1 MSEELKKSVQE
12 MLKEETWTRTT
23 ISNYTN
29 KNLVELANIVES
41 AKANN
46 CVDEIKA
53 ICDEHLTH
61 SKDSIVA
68 LYISGILGIKKGS
81 LDNSAL
87 ESLVDIFMNNHKES
101 IVENLCDAILAEDE
115 MNVFALRTKI
125 ECCKNDKS
133 ENVSKVWE
141 IYEKLIKAD
150 TEEAAAAKLLALHYE
165 DCKDLEKA
173 SDYYKKAILRYI
185 PQKNYFETKDI
196 WEKLVKLIPEEL
208 DFFYLIQR
216 KISQIISA
224 DKSANLMM
232 SLYEYYKSEKKWDVA
247 IDILKLN
254 LGINPK
260 DNWAKK
266 EIADCYA
273 KKYKTHSNIGK
284 YISEAGFTTNPR
296 NIFDIISDFEKHIAF
311 DKMSFVSHKSWGV
324 GIITEI
330 IQSNADKPET
340 LKINFGKKNG
350 VHDITLKMAVNCL
363 QPLSKNHI
371 WVYKATKPKDFI
383 AKKVKDDKEWA
394 LTTIIK
400 SFGNSCDIKRIKA
413 ELVPSILSPTEWTAW
428 NTNAKKILENNPI
441 FGVNPNNSSEYVVR
455 EGEISSIEKHSNE
468 FKAQKQFFPRIDII
482 MKFYNNFLTGENE
495 EKKEIVEKD
504 NELFIDMRN
513 YFTGYLKS
521 YINTD
526 DGKITEQIVASYLVI
541 KKIYSEF
548 IIQNKEAL
556 SFQKLFNKIEDPK
569 KMYTTLKDTKNTS
582 LKADFLESI
591 LDLPDWVEQYIKLF
605 PVVLNKSMIKT
616 LIEKG
621 QKERVQQLVRN
632 SFDDFRSYK
641 DCVFFFFDEC
651 RNEEWFKEIGIS
663 EKKQLIALVNIVSQ
677 AFKAIDNHV
686 NATDNKKIINNI
698 CKILFDNTKDDSLY
712 AKFMM
717 SNDEETMSHM
727 YTIVDD
733 ISKLDD
739 LIKAQLRS
747 KILEKYPDYKFHTT
761 EEKSAAPKGML
772 VTKKKLDEKRALE
785 EKMRTV
791 DAPAIA
797 HEVAEA
803 KEKGDLKENAEY
815 IAAKEAQHKLGLDLK
830 RLEEEL
836 ARAVIFDPTTATASY
851 ISFGTNIV
859 LENKKTGA
867 EEKYSILGPWESD
880 PENGVISYMSPFG
893 TNLLDAKVG
902 EELSFAI
909 NENSYNFVVKNITL
923 IKF

>member
-115 MNVFALRTKI
+115 MNTFALRIQI
-125 ECCKNDKS
+125 ECCKNEKS
-133 ENVSKVWE
+133 ENVDRVWE
-141 IYEKLIKAD
+141 FYEKLVKAD
-150 TEEAAAAKLLALHYE
+150 TEEAAAAKLLAFHYE
-165 DCKDLEKA
+165 DTGDTEKA
-173 SDYYKKAILRYI
+173 SDYYKKALLRYI
-185 PQKNYFETKDI
+185 PQKNYYLEVKDI

-216 KISQIISA
+216 KISQTFSA
-224 DKSANLMM
+224 DKSATLMM
-232 SLYEYYKSEKKWDVA
+232 SLYGYYKKEEKWDIA

-254 LGINPK
+254 LSITPK
-260 DNWAKK
+260 DKWAIK
-266 EIADCYA
+266 EIESCYSQ
-273 KKYKTHSNIGK
+273 KYKDHSNIGK
-284 YISEAGFTTNPR
+284 YISEAGFSPTNPR

-311 DKMSFVSHKSWGV
+311 DKNSFVSHKTWGV

-330 IQSNADKPET
+330 IPSNADKPET
-340 LKINFGKKNG
+340 LKINFGRKNG

-363 QPLSKNHI
+363 QPLAREHI
-371 WVYKATKPKDFI
+371 WVQKATKSKDLI
-383 AKKVKDDKEWA
+383 AKKVKDDKVWA
-394 LTTIIK
+394 LKTIIK
-400 SFGNSCDIKRIKA
+400 SFGNSCDIKKIKA
-413 ELVPSILSPTEWTAW
+413 ELVPSILSTTEWTAW
-428 NTNAKKILENNPI
+428 NTNAKKILEENPI

-455 EGEISSIEKHSNE
+455 DREISPIEKYSNE

-482 MKFYNNFLTGENE
+482 MKFFNAAFEENGSNA
-495 EKKEIVEKD
+495 KD

-521 YINTD
+521 YINTS
-526 DGKITEQIVASYLVI
+526 DGKMTEQIIASYLVV
-541 KKIYSEF
+541 KKIYPEF
-548 IIQNKEAL
+548 ITQNAESL
-556 SFQKLFNKIEDPK
+556 SFEKIFRKIDDPK

-582 LKADFLESI
+582 LKSDFLNSI
-591 LDLPDWVEQYIKLF
+591 QDLPDWVEQYIKLF

-621 QKERVQQLVRN
+621 QKERVQQLVRS
-632 SFDDFRSYK
+632 SFDDFRGYR

-686 NATDNKKIINNI
+686 NATDNKKIISNI
-698 CKILFDNTKDDSLY
+698 CKILFDSSKEESIY

-717 SNDEETMSHM
+717 NNDEETMSHM

-761 EEKSAAPKGML
+761 EEKSATPKGML

-791 DAPAIA
+791 DVPAIA

-851 ISFGTNIV
+851 ISFGTDVV
-859 LENKKTGA
+859 LENKATGK

-902 EELSFAI
+902 EELSFTI
-909 NENSYNFVVKNITL
+909 NGNNYNFVVKNISL
-923 IKF
+923 MKF